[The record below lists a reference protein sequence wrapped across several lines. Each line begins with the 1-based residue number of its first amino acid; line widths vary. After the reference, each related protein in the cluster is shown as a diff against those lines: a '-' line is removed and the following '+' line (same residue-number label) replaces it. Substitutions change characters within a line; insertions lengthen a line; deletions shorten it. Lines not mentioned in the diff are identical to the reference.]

1 MLIKYILIMKIIKL
15 YLLML
20 ISIKILQGVTLQ
32 SVFDNALP
40 GNGYDKYMVLDQNV
54 IYTGEIGVYEGN
66 VFIEGNGA
74 IVDLNQGLGLW
85 VYAEQDFPASLHIE
99 YLNIINGGYNGITF
113 NGTSTGNI
121 SNCNFIQN
129 EFGIQIMDEADVLI
143 NNSNFIHNNQYGV
156 SMRGTTAYFEIN
168 YSNFWENN
176 LGCAG
181 YNENC

>member
-1 MLIKYILIMKIIKL
+1 MKIIKL

-32 SVFDNALP
+32 SVFDNASP

-85 VYAEQDFPASLHIE
+85 VYAEQDFPASLNIE

-143 NNSNFIHNNQYGV
+143 NNSNFIQNNQYGV